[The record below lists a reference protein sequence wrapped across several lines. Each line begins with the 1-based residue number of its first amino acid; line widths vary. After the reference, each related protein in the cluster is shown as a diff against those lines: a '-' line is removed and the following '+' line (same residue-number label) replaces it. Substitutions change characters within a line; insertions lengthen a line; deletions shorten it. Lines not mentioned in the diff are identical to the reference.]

1 MMKSIIKKVIK
12 EAVGVP
18 SNIEVASQNLYND
31 IAKKLKGKTIESND
45 VLKFKFQNKND
56 RYSFADFKPNF
67 ITVEFG
73 LGTYSGDAIDNI
85 TGNKITGGLVH
96 SMGFSKASK
105 LNDVFDLVSVDT
117 DGGIELNIDYAQ
129 PENDDEWSGDKILN
143 TMKNNAD
150 NTVSSLAHELKH
162 AYDNYKKP
170 VEKLVDRSNYA
181 GFQRARS
188 GVRPMDQFMFN
199 MYFINQIE
207 NLVRPTE
214 SYVEMVSNGVVT
226 KEQFLKFLLNSKTY
240 KTLVKMRDYSFDDL
254 KNELKEY
261 EPQIDDYLDNTVN
274 NYDSSSMDI
283 DEKVN
288 YFLKIFAI
296 KISQKVHEVRKNML
310 TPNIFQ
316 MLFGGGNP
324 DANNFLESTLGDLTK
339 MMENPNKFYYTS
351 IENMKKIA
359 IKMMKKLSKLYS
371 LIVKDKTVTVETRDP
386 MSFEMDQL
394 YRKITKKNDS
404 IIDTKIDERFLKN
417 K

>member
-1 MMKSIIKKVIK
+1 MRQRIK

-18 SNIEVASQNLYND
+18 ANIEIVAQNLYND
-31 IAKKLKGKTIESND
+31 IAKKLKNKEIGPED
-45 VLKFKFQNKND
+45 VVKFKFINKD
-56 RYSFADFKPNF
+56 GRYSFADFKPNF

-261 EPQIDDYLDNTVN
+261 EPQIDEYLDNTVN

>member
-1 MMKSIIKKVIK
+1 MRQIIK

-18 SNIEVASQNLYND
+18 ANIEVVAQNLYTD
-31 IAKKLKGKTIESND
+31 IAKKLKNKNIGPEDI
-45 VLKFKFQNKND
+45 LKFKFINKD
-56 RYSFADFKPNF
+56 GRYSFADFNPNF

-261 EPQIDDYLDNTVN
+261 EPQIDEYLDNTVN

-394 YRKITKKNDS
+394 YRKITKKNNN
-404 IIDTKIDERFLKN
+404 IIDTKIDERFLK
-417 K
+417 KK

>member
-1 MMKSIIKKVIK
+1 MRQIIK

-18 SNIEVASQNLYND
+18 ANIEVVAQNLYTD
-31 IAKKLKGKTIESND
+31 IAKKLKNKNIGPEDI
-45 VLKFKFQNKND
+45 LKFKFINKD
-56 RYSFADFKPNF
+56 GRYSFADFNPNF

-261 EPQIDDYLDNTVN
+261 EPQIDEYLDNTVN

-394 YRKITKKNDS
+394 YRKITKKNNN
-404 IIDTKIDERFLKN
+404 IIDTKIDEKFLK
-417 K
+417 KK

>member
-1 MMKSIIKKVIK
+1 MRQIIK

-18 SNIEVASQNLYND
+18 ANIEVVAQNLYTD
-31 IAKKLKGKTIESND
+31 IAKKLKNKNIGPED
-45 VLKFKFQNKND
+45 VVKFKFINKD
-56 RYSFADFKPNF
+56 GRYSFADFNPNF

-181 GFQRARS
+181 GFQRVRS

-261 EPQIDDYLDNTVN
+261 EPQIDEYLDNTVN

>member
-1 MMKSIIKKVIK
+1 MMRQRIK

-18 SNIEVASQNLYND
+18 ANIEIVAQNLYND
-31 IAKKLKGKTIESND
+31 IAKKLKNKEIGPED
-45 VLKFKFQNKND
+45 VVKFKFINKD
-56 RYSFADFKPNF
+56 GRYSFADFKPNF

-261 EPQIDDYLDNTVN
+261 EPQIDEYLDNTVN

>member
-1 MMKSIIKKVIK
+1 MMRQIIK

-18 SNIEVASQNLYND
+18 ANIEVVAQNLYTD
-31 IAKKLKGKTIESND
+31 IAKKLKNKNIGPEDI
-45 VLKFKFQNKND
+45 LKFKFINKD
-56 RYSFADFKPNF
+56 GRYSFADFNPNF

-261 EPQIDDYLDNTVN
+261 EPQIDEYLDNTVN
-274 NYDSSSMDI
+274 NYDSSSMDT

-339 MMENPNKFYYTS
+339 MMENPNKFYYIS

>member
-1 MMKSIIKKVIK
+1 MRQRIK

-18 SNIEVASQNLYND
+18 ANIEVVAQNLYND
-31 IAKKLKGKTIESND
+31 IAKKLKNKEIGPED
-45 VLKFKFQNKND
+45 VVKFKFINKD
-56 RYSFADFKPNF
+56 GRYSFADFKPKF

-261 EPQIDDYLDNTVN
+261 EPQIDEYLDNTVN

-359 IKMMKKLSKLYS
+359 IKMIKKLSKLYS